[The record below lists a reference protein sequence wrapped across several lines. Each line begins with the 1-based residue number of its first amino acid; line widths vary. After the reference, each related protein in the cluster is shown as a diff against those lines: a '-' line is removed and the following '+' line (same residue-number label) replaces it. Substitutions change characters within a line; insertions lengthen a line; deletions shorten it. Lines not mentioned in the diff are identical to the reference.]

1 MIRTIIVATIAFVA
15 FIAGIVSSV
24 GAINYSAGTYGTC
37 TYNTCSISLVS
48 GATVAVNV
56 TPTSSTS
63 CSVQSNSV
71 TATTDSSTGYTVT
84 VNNKDTSTTLN
95 GPTSNTIT
103 STSGTAASPAALIA
117 NTWGYRVDSVAGFG
131 AGPTSAATNIAIPSL
146 QFAATPSSAA
156 SGGVIRNT
164 STADGS
170 SVATPVWYGVCAD
183 ASKPAGTY
191 TDEIVYTA
199 VIN

>member
-1 MIRTIIVATIAFVA
+1 MIRIIIVASIALLATAV
-15 FIAGIVSSV
+15 GIFSSV
-24 GAINYSAGTYGTC
+24 SAINYGAGTYGAC
-37 TYNTCSISLVS
+37 TYDTCSISLVS
-48 GATVAVNV
+48 GASVTVDV
-56 TPTSSTS
+56 TPTSSTR

-84 VNNKDTSTTLN
+84 VNNKDTTATLN
-95 GPTSNTIT
+95 GPTANTIP
-103 STSGTAASPAALIA
+103 STSGTPASPAALAA

-131 AGPTSAATNIAIPSL
+131 AGPTSTVTNVAIPSL

-156 SGGVIRNT
+156 SGGIIRT
-164 STADGS
+164 TATADGS

-183 ASKPAGTY
+183 ASKPTGTY